1 MPASADPEKLVLTL
15 VYISTARTL
24 ITDAMCQDILASS
37 RINNPVNG
45 VTGLLVAGKKRFL
58 QALEGPADEVH
69 ATYARIGADP
79 RHFACV
85 VLAERTA
92 NTRQFGNWAMGYN
105 AGHDADDHADLEAI
119 VTALVAP
126 LDDPDLRAQF
136 IGFAQLNA
144 RAA

>member
-1 MPASADPEKLVLTL
+1 MLTL

-24 ITDAMCQDILASS
+24 ITDAMCHDILASS
-37 RINNPVNG
+37 RVNNPVND

-58 QALEGPADEVH
+58 QALEGPADEVR

-85 VLAERTA
+85 VLAERTSD
-92 NTRQFGNWAMGYN
+92 TRQFGKWAMGYS
-105 AGHDADDHADLEAI
+105 AGHDAGDHADLEAI
-119 VTALVAP
+119 VIALVAP
-126 LDDPDLRAQF
+126 LEDPNLRAQF

>member
-1 MPASADPEKLVLTL
+1 MLTL
-15 VYISTARTL
+15 VYISTARTP
-24 ITDAMCQDILASS
+24 ITEAMCQDILAAS

-45 VTGLLVAGKKRFL
+45 VTGLLVAGRKRFL
-58 QALEGPADEVH
+58 QALEGPADEVR
-69 ATYARIGADP
+69 ATFARIAADP

-92 NTRQFGNWAMGYN
+92 DERQFGKWAMGYKS
-105 AGHDADDHADLEAI
+105 GHDADDHADLEAV

-126 LDDPDLRAQF
+126 LEDPNLRAQF